1 MYNFFSSNFWQL
13 FLCQELGEPVPEHKI
28 RTLYLKFEKK
38 VTSEPCPR
46 QELVPSTWNIGICL
60 ESAAIRSNQFKWN
73 NFQDM
78 LVRLPL
84 PPLAFSHINAY
95 NIRSFPTQS
104 VPSLDKNF
112 KIVLCKI
119 WKLNRGKY
127 LVLQVGQTEVI
138 VATSC
143 AFKSKINL
151 RVRVVLSFEFSY

>member
-1 MYNFFSSNFWQL
+1 
-13 FLCQELGEPVPEHKI
+13 
-28 RTLYLKFEKK
+28 
-38 VTSEPCPR
+38 
-46 QELVPSTWNIGICL
+46 
-60 ESAAIRSNQFKWN
+60 
-73 NFQDM
+73 M

-84 PPLAFSHINAY
+84 PPLALSHINAY